1 MISQNTGKSLK
12 EIWEIENS
20 GVVILSHIKTSSKD
34 VVDTGSWYII
44 PANKKW
50 FRNLAV
56 GLIIV
61 DTIERMKPKF
71 PKPAINLSKIVIDN

>member
-1 MISQNTGKSLK
+1 MIPQNAGRSLK
-12 EIWEIENS
+12 VIWKIENS
-20 GVVILSHIKTSSKD
+20 GVVILLHIKTSSKD
-34 VVDTGSWYII
+34 VVIHG
-44 PANKKW
+44 NKKW